1 MEPTKTAYTSIAKN
15 NKLTALQKKKLKKMS
30 TGEKVYSSHEDHMD
44 AIHKQLGI
52 GKYRNQ

>member
-44 AIHKQLGI
+44 AMHKQLGI